1 MYQPQ
6 PSTSLSELPQRSV
19 AQARLHATRKPQRFT
34 FTAPY
39 VVAQELHELSLLEG
53 RSVSNLV
60 AHLLEY
66 ALRTLRE
73 QRRTDQQSCS

>member
-1 MYQPQ
+1 MYRPQ
-6 PSTSLSELPQRSV
+6 PSAPLAELQQRSV
-19 AQARLHATRKPQRFT
+19 AQARLNATRKPQRFT

-39 VVAQELHELSLLEG
+39 VVAQELQELSILEG

-73 QRRTDQQSCS
+73 QRRVDQHTCS